1 MEKLQLIHSLK
12 HWCDLIWEYNQTI
25 GKIYVY
31 RDKLAIKLE
40 NNWYDPAEL
49 DRIIRQ
55 EYRFEISRSD
65 SFFSA
70 DSVPE
75 MVQKNTRLQEFDLWF
90 CQKNRD
96 LIWYNMRIEKLNQDS
111 WIITGYNKS
120 TEMKERSMYRALRNS
135 FESILS
141 TDVKTRRYLVN
152 YSTFPVPNRL
162 QEHDYDSSVSDYVR
176 KYVYDE
182 DKEQI
187 IRALSLD
194 TVMEKLQT
202 QEDYSVFI
210 TVRQRDGSLS
220 YKRVIHNYYDDTHQR
235 ITTSRLDISA
245 IVNRYEAKIAEIRR
259 ENSIDA
265 LTGVYNRNYYEKN
278 IRGTSLQGF
287 VAMLDLDN
295 LKLCN
300 DHFGHS
306 AGDSVL
312 KKLAEVIK
320 AELRS
325 GDKLIRFGGDEFLL
339 LAQDCPDDEFAQLL
353 LRIQTKVSE
362 AAVPGFP
369 GLFLSVSI
377 GGTRVAGSSSSE
389 AVMRADQMMYMAKAH
404 KNLVITDR
412 FMLQNGKDGIARLKK
427 EQVLRQILIVDD
439 SDMNRAMLRE
449 ILKDNYSILEASN
462 GAECL
467 SCVKHMGSSLSLILL
482 DLNMPE
488 MDGFEVLAELSRLG
502 YMDDIPVI
510 IISGTDSTADICR
523 AYDLGATDYI
533 HRPFNTQVIY
543 RRVSNT
549 ITLMAKQRRMAEL
562 VNRQIDR
569 TTKQQ
574 ELMVDFLSRII
585 GYRSGESNPHFA
597 NISTLSALLLQALQK
612 RKNHYGLTEQDC
624 QLIATAAVFHDV
636 GKIGIP
642 ESILLKPGK
651 LTAKEFE
658 VMKTHTLIGDN
669 LIKSLEIY
677 HDEPL
682 LQMAAQ
688 ICRWHHERYDGGGY
702 PDGLKGEEIPICAQ
716 VVSIADAYDALMSA
730 RPYKPAFSSEKA
742 IQMILNG
749 ECGVFNPVLVDC
761 LLEVVSQQKTGK
773 EGTPPPEKFIHSPG
787 WFGPKHSHLFGLG
800 DVRKEPSV

>member
-1 MEKLQLIHSLK
+1 MEKLQLIQSLK
-12 HWCDLIWEYNQTI
+12 HWCDLIWEYNQAI

-141 TDVKTRRYLVN
+141 TDVNTRRYLVS
-152 YSTFPVPNRL
+152 YSTFPVPDRL
-162 QEHDYDSSVSDYVR
+162 QEYDYDSSVSDYVR

-194 TVMEKLQT
+194 TVMEKLRT

-339 LAQDCPDDEFAQLL
+339 LAQDCPDDEFEQLL

-369 GLFLSVSI
+369 GLSLSVSI

-427 EQVLRQILIVDD
+427 EQVLQQILIVDD

-449 ILKDNYSILEASN
+449 ILKDNYSILEAGN
-462 GAECL
+462 GVECL
-467 SCVKHMGSSLSLILL
+467 SCVEHMGSSLSLILL

-569 TTKQQ
+569 ATKQQ

-612 RKNHYGLTEQDC
+612 RKNHYGLTERDC

-716 VVSIADAYDALMSA
+716 VVSIADVYDALTSA

-761 LLEVVSQQKTGK
+761 LLEVASQQKTEK
-773 EGTPPPEKFIHSPG
+773 EGTPPRKIYPQSRV
-787 WFGPKHSHLFGLG
+787 
-800 DVRKEPSV
+800 VRS

>member
-141 TDVKTRRYLVN
+141 TDVNTRRYLVS
-152 YSTFPVPNRL
+152 YSTFPVPDRL
-162 QEHDYDSSVSDYVR
+162 QEYDYDSSVSDYVR

-194 TVMEKLQT
+194 TVMEKLRT

-245 IVNRYEAKIAEIRR
+245 IVNRYEVKIAEIRR

-369 GLFLSVSI
+369 GLSLSVSI

-427 EQVLRQILIVDD
+427 EQVLQQILIVDD

-449 ILKDNYSILEASN
+449 ILKDNYSILEAGN
-462 GAECL
+462 GVECL
-467 SCVKHMGSSLSLILL
+467 SCVEHMGSSLSLILL

-569 TTKQQ
+569 ATKQQ

-651 LTAKEFE
+651 LTAEEFE

-716 VVSIADAYDALMSA
+716 VVSIADVYDALTSA

-761 LLEVVSQQKTGK
+761 LLEVASQQKTEK
-773 EGTPPPEKFIHSPG
+773 EGTPPPKNLSTVPG
-787 WFGPKHSHLFGLG
+787 G
-800 DVRKEPSV
+800 SVLNTPIFSGSVM

>member
-1 MEKLQLIHSLK
+1 MEKLQLIQSLK

-55 EYRFEISRSD
+55 EYRFEVSRSD

-96 LIWYNMRIEKLNQDS
+96 LIWYNMRIEKLYQDS

-141 TDVKTRRYLVN
+141 TDVNTRRYLVS
-152 YSTFPVPNRL
+152 YSTFPVPDRL
-162 QEHDYDSSVSDYVR
+162 QEYDYDSSVSDYVR

-369 GLFLSVSI
+369 GLSLSVSI

-412 FMLQNGKDGIARLKK
+412 FMLQNGKDGIARLEK
-427 EQVLRQILIVDD
+427 EQVLQQILIVDD

-449 ILKDNYSILEASN
+449 ILKDNYSILEAGN
-462 GAECL
+462 GVECL
-467 SCVKHMGSSLSLILL
+467 SCVEHMGPSLSLILL

-612 RKNHYGLTEQDC
+612 RKNHYGLTERDC

-716 VVSIADAYDALMSA
+716 VVSIADAYDALMGA

-773 EGTPPPEKFIHSPG
+773 EGTPRKIYPQPRV
-787 WFGPKHSHLFGLG
+787 
-800 DVRKEPSV
+800 VRS

>member
-141 TDVKTRRYLVN
+141 TDVKTRRYLVS
-152 YSTFPVPNRL
+152 YSTFPVPDRL

-176 KYVYDE
+176 KHVYDE

-194 TVMEKLQT
+194 TVMEKLRT
-202 QEDYSVFI
+202 QDDYSVFI

-369 GLFLSVSI
+369 GLSLSVSI

-427 EQVLRQILIVDD
+427 EQVLQQILIVDD

-449 ILKDNYSILEASN
+449 ILKDNYSILEAGN
-462 GAECL
+462 GVECL
-467 SCVKHMGSSLSLILL
+467 SCVEHMGSSLSLILL

-569 TTKQQ
+569 ATKQQ

-651 LTAKEFE
+651 LTAEEFE

-716 VVSIADAYDALMSA
+716 VVSIADVYDALTSA

-761 LLEVVSQQKTGK
+761 LLEVASQQKTEK
-773 EGTPPPEKFIHSPG
+773 EGTPPPKNLSTVPG
-787 WFGPKHSHLFGLG
+787 G
-800 DVRKEPSV
+800 SVLNTPIFSGSVM

>member
-1 MEKLQLIHSLK
+1 MEKLQLIQSLK

-55 EYRFEISRSD
+55 EYRFDVSRSD

-96 LIWYNMRIEKLNQDS
+96 LIWYNMRMEKLNQDS

-141 TDVKTRRYLVN
+141 TDVNTRRYLVS
-152 YSTFPVPNRL
+152 YSTFPVPDRL
-162 QEHDYDSSVSDYVR
+162 QEYDYDSSVSDYVR

-339 LAQDCPDDEFAQLL
+339 LAQDCPDDEFEQLL

-369 GLFLSVSI
+369 GLSLSVSI

-412 FMLQNGKDGIARLKK
+412 FMLQNGKDGIARLEK
-427 EQVLRQILIVDD
+427 EQVLQQILIVDD

-449 ILKDNYSILEASN
+449 ILKDNYSILEAGN
-462 GAECL
+462 GVECL
-467 SCVKHMGSSLSLILL
+467 SCVEHLGSSLSLILL

-773 EGTPPPEKFIHSPG
+773 EGTPPPKNLSTAPG
-787 WFGPKHSHLFGLG
+787 G
-800 DVRKEPSV
+800 SVLNTLTFSGSVM

>member
-1 MEKLQLIHSLK
+1 MEKLQLIQSLK
-12 HWCDLIWEYNQTI
+12 HWCDLIWEYNQAI

-90 CQKNRD
+90 CQKNSD

-141 TDVKTRRYLVN
+141 TDVNTRRYLVN

-162 QEHDYDSSVSDYVR
+162 QEYDYDSSVSDYVR

-369 GLFLSVSI
+369 GLSLSVSI

-427 EQVLRQILIVDD
+427 EQVLQQILIVDD

-467 SCVKHMGSSLSLILL
+467 SCVEHMGTSLSLILL

-569 TTKQQ
+569 ATKQQ

-716 VVSIADAYDALMSA
+716 VVSIADVYDALMSA

-773 EGTPPPEKFIHSPG
+773 EGTPPRKIYPQPRV
-787 WFGPKHSHLFGLG
+787 
-800 DVRKEPSV
+800 VRP

>member
-141 TDVKTRRYLVN
+141 TDVNTRRYLVN
-152 YSTFPVPNRL
+152 YSTFPVPDRL
-162 QEHDYDSSVSDYVR
+162 QEYDYDSSVSDYVR
-176 KYVYDE
+176 KHVYDE

-369 GLFLSVSI
+369 GLSLSVSI

-427 EQVLRQILIVDD
+427 EQVLQQILIVDD

-449 ILKDNYSILEASN
+449 ILKDNYSILEAGN
-462 GAECL
+462 GVECL
-467 SCVKHMGSSLSLILL
+467 SCVEHMGSSLSLILL

-569 TTKQQ
+569 ATKQQ

-651 LTAKEFE
+651 LTAEEFE

-716 VVSIADAYDALMSA
+716 VVSIADVYDALTSA

-761 LLEVVSQQKTGK
+761 LLEVASQQKTEK
-773 EGTPPPEKFIHSPG
+773 EGTPPPKNLSTVPG
-787 WFGPKHSHLFGLG
+787 G
-800 DVRKEPSV
+800 SVLNTPIFSGSVM

>member
-1 MEKLQLIHSLK
+1 MEKLQLIQSLK

-55 EYRFEISRSD
+55 EYRFEVSRSD

-96 LIWYNMRIEKLNQDS
+96 LIWYNMRIEKLYQDS

-141 TDVKTRRYLVN
+141 TDVNTRRYLVS
-152 YSTFPVPNRL
+152 YSTFPVPDRL
-162 QEHDYDSSVSDYVR
+162 QEYDYDSSVSDYVR

-194 TVMEKLQT
+194 TVMEKLRT

-369 GLFLSVSI
+369 GLSLSVSI

-427 EQVLRQILIVDD
+427 EQVLQQILIVDD

-449 ILKDNYSILEASN
+449 ILKDNYSILEAGN
-462 GAECL
+462 GVECL
-467 SCVKHMGSSLSLILL
+467 SCVEHMGPSLSLILL

-569 TTKQQ
+569 ATKQQ

-716 VVSIADAYDALMSA
+716 VVSIADAYDALMGA

-773 EGTPPPEKFIHSPG
+773 EGTPPPKNLSTAPGGSPLNTLTFSG
-787 WFGPKHSHLFGLG
+787 
-800 DVRKEPSV
+800 SVM

>member
-12 HWCDLIWEYNQTI
+12 HWCDLIWEYNQAI
-25 GKIYVY
+25 EKIYVY

-49 DRIIRQ
+49 DRIVRQ
-55 EYRFEISRSD
+55 EYHFEINRSSS
-65 SFFSA
+65 SFIA
-70 DSVPE
+70 DSLPK
-75 MVQKNTRLQEFDLWF
+75 MVQKNTRLKEFDLWF
-90 CQKNRD
+90 CQNNSD
-96 LIWYNMRIEKLNQDS
+96 LIWYNMRMEKLDQDS

-120 TEMKERSMYRALRNS
+120 TEIKERSMYRALRNS

-152 YSTFPVPNRL
+152 YSIFPVPNRL
-162 QEHDYDSSVSDYVR
+162 QEYDYDSSVSDYVR

-194 TVMEKLQT
+194 TVMEKLRT

-210 TVRQRDGSLS
+210 TERQRDGSLS
-220 YKRVIHNYYDDTHQR
+220 YKRIIHNYYDDTHQR

-278 IRGTSLQGF
+278 IRDASLQGF

-300 DHFGHS
+300 DHFGHG

-339 LAQDCPDDEFAQLL
+339 LAQDCPDDEFEQLL

-362 AAVPGFP
+362 AAMPGFP
-369 GLFLSVSI
+369 GLSLSVSI

-389 AVMRADQMMYMAKAH
+389 AVMRADQMMYMAKSH

-412 FMLQNGKDGIARLKK
+412 FMLQNGKDGIERLKK
-427 EQVLRQILIVDD
+427 EQVLQQILIVDD

-449 ILKDNYSILEASN
+449 ILKDNYSILEAGN

-569 TTKQQ
+569 ATKQQ

-612 RKNHYGLTEQDC
+612 RKNHYGLTEHDC

-716 VVSIADAYDALMSA
+716 VVSIADVYDALTSA

-773 EGTPPPEKFIHSPG
+773 EGTPPPKNLSTAPG
-787 WFGPKHSHLFGLG
+787 G
-800 DVRKEPSV
+800 SVLNTLTFSGSVM

>member
-12 HWCDLIWEYNQTI
+12 HWCDLIWEYNQAI

-141 TDVKTRRYLVN
+141 TDVNTRRYLVS
-152 YSTFPVPNRL
+152 YSTFPVPDRL
-162 QEHDYDSSVSDYVR
+162 QEYDYDSSVSDYVR

-194 TVMEKLQT
+194 TVMEKLRT

-339 LAQDCPDDEFAQLL
+339 LAQDCPDDEFEQLL

-369 GLFLSVSI
+369 GLSLSVSI

-412 FMLQNGKDGIARLKK
+412 FMLQNGKDGIARLEK
-427 EQVLRQILIVDD
+427 EQVLQQILIVDD

-449 ILKDNYSILEASN
+449 ILKDNYSILEAGN
-462 GAECL
+462 GVECL
-467 SCVKHMGSSLSLILL
+467 SCVEHMGPSLSLILL

-716 VVSIADAYDALMSA
+716 VVSIADAYDALMGA

-773 EGTPPPEKFIHSPG
+773 EGTPPKNLSTVPG
-787 WFGPKHSHLFGLG
+787 
-800 DVRKEPSV
+800 DSVLNTPIFSGSVM

>member
-1 MEKLQLIHSLK
+1 MEKLQLIQSLK
-12 HWCDLIWEYNQTI
+12 HWCDLIWEYNQAI

-141 TDVKTRRYLVN
+141 TDVNTRRYLVS
-152 YSTFPVPNRL
+152 YSTFPVPDRL
-162 QEHDYDSSVSDYVR
+162 QEYDYDSSVSDYVR

-194 TVMEKLQT
+194 TVMEKLRT

-265 LTGVYNRNYYEKN
+265 LTGVHNRNYYEKN

-339 LAQDCPDDEFAQLL
+339 LAQDCPDDEFEQLL

-369 GLFLSVSI
+369 GLSLSVSI

-412 FMLQNGKDGIARLKK
+412 FMLQNGKDGIARLEK
-427 EQVLRQILIVDD
+427 EQVLQQILIVDD

-449 ILKDNYSILEASN
+449 ILKDNYSILEAGN
-462 GAECL
+462 GVECL
-467 SCVKHMGSSLSLILL
+467 SCVEHMGSSLSLILL

-569 TTKQQ
+569 ATKQQ

-651 LTAKEFE
+651 LTAEEFE

-716 VVSIADAYDALMSA
+716 VVSIADVYDALTSA

-761 LLEVVSQQKTGK
+761 LLEVASQQKTEK

>member
-12 HWCDLIWEYNQTI
+12 HWCDLIWEYNQAI
-25 GKIYVY
+25 EKIYVY

-49 DRIIRQ
+49 DRIVRQ
-55 EYRFEISRSD
+55 EYHFEINRSSS
-65 SFFSA
+65 SFIA
-70 DSVPE
+70 DSLPK
-75 MVQKNTRLQEFDLWF
+75 MVQKNTRLKEFDLWF
-90 CQKNRD
+90 CQNNSE
-96 LIWYNMRIEKLNQDS
+96 LIWYNMRMEKLDQDS

-120 TEMKERSMYRALRNS
+120 TEIKERSMYRALRNS

-141 TDVKTRRYLVN
+141 TDVNTRRYLVS
-152 YSTFPVPNRL
+152 YSTFPVPDRL
-162 QEHDYDSSVSDYVR
+162 QEYDYDSSVSDYVR

-194 TVMEKLQT
+194 TVMEKLRT

-210 TVRQRDGSLS
+210 TERQRDGSLS
-220 YKRVIHNYYDDTHQR
+220 YKRIIHNYYDDTHQR

-278 IRGTSLQGF
+278 IRDASLQGF

-300 DHFGHS
+300 DHFGHG

-339 LAQDCPDDEFAQLL
+339 LAQDCPDDEFEQLL

-362 AAVPGFP
+362 AAMPDFP
-369 GLFLSVSI
+369 GLSLSVSI

-389 AVMRADQMMYMAKAH
+389 AVMRADQMMYMAKSH
-404 KNLVITDR
+404 KNLVVTDR
-412 FMLQNGKDGIARLKK
+412 FMLQNGKDGIERLKK
-427 EQVLRQILIVDD
+427 EQVLQQILIVDD

-449 ILKDNYSILEASN
+449 ILKDNYSILEAGN

-569 TTKQQ
+569 ATKQQ

-597 NISTLSALLLQALQK
+597 NISILSALLLQALQK
-612 RKNHYGLTEQDC
+612 RKNHYGLTEHDC

-716 VVSIADAYDALMSA
+716 VVSIADVYDALTSA

-773 EGTPPPEKFIHSPG
+773 EGTPPPKNLSTAPG
-787 WFGPKHSHLFGLG
+787 G
-800 DVRKEPSV
+800 SVLNTLTFSGSVM

>member
-1 MEKLQLIHSLK
+1 MEKLQLIQSLK
-12 HWCDLIWEYNQTI
+12 HWCDLIWEYNQAI

-49 DRIIRQ
+49 DQIIRQ

-90 CQKNRD
+90 CQKNSD

-141 TDVKTRRYLVN
+141 TDVNTRRYLVS
-152 YSTFPVPNRL
+152 YSTFPVPDRL
-162 QEHDYDSSVSDYVR
+162 QEYDYDSSVSDYVR

-339 LAQDCPDDEFAQLL
+339 LAQDCPDDEFEQLL

-369 GLFLSVSI
+369 GLSLSVSI

-427 EQVLRQILIVDD
+427 EQVLQQILIVDD

-449 ILKDNYSILEASN
+449 ILKDNYSILEAGN
-462 GAECL
+462 GVECL
-467 SCVKHMGSSLSLILL
+467 SCVEHMGPSLSLILL

-569 TTKQQ
+569 ATKQQ

-651 LTAKEFE
+651 LTAEEFE

-716 VVSIADAYDALMSA
+716 VVSIADAYDALMGA

-773 EGTPPPEKFIHSPG
+773 EGTPPPKILSTAPG
-787 WFGPKHSHLFGLG
+787 G
-800 DVRKEPSV
+800 SVLNTLTFSGSVM

>member
-12 HWCDLIWEYNQTI
+12 HWCDLIWEYNQAI

-55 EYRFEISRSD
+55 EYHFEISRSD

-96 LIWYNMRIEKLNQDS
+96 LIRYNMRIEKLNQDS

-141 TDVKTRRYLVN
+141 TDVKTRRFLVN

-220 YKRVIHNYYDDTHQR
+220 YKRVIHNYYDDTHRR

-278 IRGTSLQGF
+278 IRGASLQGF

-369 GLFLSVSI
+369 GLSLSVSI
-377 GGTRVAGSSSSE
+377 GGTRVAGSSVGE

-427 EQVLRQILIVDD
+427 EQVLQQILIVDD

-449 ILKDNYSILEASN
+449 ILKDNYSILEAGN

-467 SCVKHMGSSLSLILL
+467 SCVEHMGSSLSLILL

-569 TTKQQ
+569 ATKQQ

-585 GYRSGESNPHFA
+585 GYRSGESTPHFA

-612 RKNHYGLTEQDC
+612 RKNHYGLTEHDC

-702 PDGLKGEEIPICAQ
+702 PGGLKGEEIPICAQ
-716 VVSIADAYDALMSA
+716 VVSIADVYDALTSA

-773 EGTPPPEKFIHSPG
+773 EGTPPPKNLSTAPG
-787 WFGPKHSHLFGLG
+787 GSALNTLTFSG
-800 DVRKEPSV
+800 SVM

>member
-1 MEKLQLIHSLK
+1 MEKLQLIQSLK

-141 TDVKTRRYLVN
+141 TDVNTRRYLVS
-152 YSTFPVPNRL
+152 YSTFPVPDRL
-162 QEHDYDSSVSDYVR
+162 QEYDYDSSVSDYVR

-194 TVMEKLQT
+194 TVMEKLRT

-339 LAQDCPDDEFAQLL
+339 LAQDCPDDEFEQLL

-369 GLFLSVSI
+369 GLSLSVSI

-412 FMLQNGKDGIARLKK
+412 FMLQNGKDGIARLEK
-427 EQVLRQILIVDD
+427 EQVLQQILIVDD

-449 ILKDNYSILEASN
+449 ILKDNYSILEAGN
-462 GAECL
+462 GVECL
-467 SCVKHMGSSLSLILL
+467 SCVEHMGPSLSLILL

-773 EGTPPPEKFIHSPG
+773 EGTPPRKIYPQPRV
-787 WFGPKHSHLFGLG
+787 
-800 DVRKEPSV
+800 VRS

>member
-1 MEKLQLIHSLK
+1 MEKLQLIQSLK

-141 TDVKTRRYLVN
+141 TDVNTRRYLVS
-152 YSTFPVPNRL
+152 YSTFPVPDRL
-162 QEHDYDSSVSDYVR
+162 QEYDYDSSVSDYVR

-194 TVMEKLQT
+194 TVMEKLRT

-339 LAQDCPDDEFAQLL
+339 LAQDCPDDEFEQLL

-369 GLFLSVSI
+369 GLSLSVSI

-412 FMLQNGKDGIARLKK
+412 FMLQNGKDGIARLEK
-427 EQVLRQILIVDD
+427 EQVLQQILIVDD

-449 ILKDNYSILEASN
+449 ILKDNYSILEAGN
-462 GAECL
+462 GVECL
-467 SCVKHMGSSLSLILL
+467 SCVEHMGPSLSLILL

-716 VVSIADAYDALMSA
+716 VVSIADAYDALMGA

-773 EGTPPPEKFIHSPG
+773 EGTPPKNLSTVPG
-787 WFGPKHSHLFGLG
+787 
-800 DVRKEPSV
+800 DSVLNTPIFSGSVM

>member
-1 MEKLQLIHSLK
+1 MEKLQLIQSLK
-12 HWCDLIWEYNQTI
+12 HWCDLIWEYNQAI

-55 EYRFEISRSD
+55 EYHFEINRSD

-96 LIWYNMRIEKLNQDS
+96 LIWYNMRMEKLNQDS

-141 TDVKTRRYLVN
+141 TDVNTRRYLVS
-152 YSTFPVPNRL
+152 YSTFPVPDRL

-245 IVNRYEAKIAEIRR
+245 IVNRYEAKIAEIRQ

-265 LTGVYNRNYYEKN
+265 LIGVYNRNYYEKN
-278 IRGTSLQGF
+278 IQGASLQGF

-312 KKLAEVIK
+312 KKLAEVIQT
-320 AELRS
+320 ELRS

-339 LAQDCPDDEFAQLL
+339 LAQDCPDDEFEQLL

-362 AAVPGFP
+362 AAVPSFP
-369 GLFLSVSI
+369 GLSLSVSI

-412 FMLQNGKDGIARLKK
+412 FMLQNGKDGIARLEK
-427 EQVLRQILIVDD
+427 EQVLQQILIVDD

-449 ILKDNYSILEASN
+449 ILKDNYSILEAGN

-467 SCVKHMGSSLSLILL
+467 SCVEHMGTSLSLILL

-612 RKNHYGLTEQDC
+612 RKNHYGLTEHDC

-761 LLEVVSQQKTGK
+761 LLEVVSQQKTEK
-773 EGTPPPEKFIHSPG
+773 EGTPPRKIYPQPRV
-787 WFGPKHSHLFGLG
+787 
-800 DVRKEPSV
+800 VRS

>member
-12 HWCDLIWEYNQTI
+12 HWCDLIWEYNQAI
-25 GKIYVY
+25 EKIYVY

-49 DRIIRQ
+49 DRIVRQ
-55 EYRFEISRSD
+55 EYHFEINRSSS
-65 SFFSA
+65 SFIA
-70 DSVPE
+70 DSLPK
-75 MVQKNTRLQEFDLWF
+75 MVQKNTRLKEFDLWF
-90 CQKNRD
+90 CQNNSE
-96 LIWYNMRIEKLNQDS
+96 LIWYNMRMEKLDQDS

-120 TEMKERSMYRALRNS
+120 TEIKERSMYRALRNS

-141 TDVKTRRYLVN
+141 TDVKTRRYLVS
-152 YSTFPVPNRL
+152 YSTFPVPDRL

-176 KYVYDE
+176 KHVYDE

-278 IRGTSLQGF
+278 IRDASLQGF

-300 DHFGHS
+300 DHFGHG

-339 LAQDCPDDEFAQLL
+339 LAQDCPDEEFEQLL

-362 AAVPGFP
+362 AAMPDFP
-369 GLFLSVSI
+369 GLSLSVSI

-389 AVMRADQMMYMAKAH
+389 AVMRADQMMYMAKSH

-412 FMLQNGKDGIARLKK
+412 FMLQNGKDGIERLKK
-427 EQVLRQILIVDD
+427 EQVLQQILIVDD

-449 ILKDNYSILEASN
+449 ILKDNYSILEAGN

-569 TTKQQ
+569 ATKQQ

-612 RKNHYGLTEQDC
+612 RKNHYGLTEHDC

-716 VVSIADAYDALMSA
+716 VVSIADVYDALTSA

-773 EGTPPPEKFIHSPG
+773 EGTPPPKNLSTAPG
-787 WFGPKHSHLFGLG
+787 G
-800 DVRKEPSV
+800 SVLNTLTFSGSVM

>member
-1 MEKLQLIHSLK
+1 MEKLQLIQSLK
-12 HWCDLIWEYNQTI
+12 HWCYLIWEYNQAI

-96 LIWYNMRIEKLNQDS
+96 LVWYNMRIEKLNQDS

-141 TDVKTRRYLVN
+141 TDVNTRRYLVS
-152 YSTFPVPNRL
+152 YSTFPVPDRL
-162 QEHDYDSSVSDYVR
+162 QEYDYDSSVSDYVR

-245 IVNRYEAKIAEIRR
+245 IVNRYEAKIAEIRQ

-278 IRGTSLQGF
+278 IRGASLQGF

-306 AGDSVL
+306 AGDSAL

-339 LAQDCPDDEFAQLL
+339 LAQDCPDDEFEQLL
-353 LRIQTKVSE
+353 LHIQTKVSE

-369 GLFLSVSI
+369 GLSLSVSI

-412 FMLQNGKDGIARLKK
+412 FMLQNGKDGIARLEK
-427 EQVLRQILIVDD
+427 EQVLQQILIVDD

-449 ILKDNYSILEASN
+449 ILKDNYSILEAGN

-467 SCVKHMGSSLSLILL
+467 SCVEHMGTSLSLILL

-597 NISTLSALLLQALQK
+597 NIRILSALLLQALQK
-612 RKNHYGLTEQDC
+612 RKNHYGLTEHDC

-773 EGTPPPEKFIHSPG
+773 EGTPPPKNLSTAPG
-787 WFGPKHSHLFGLG
+787 G
-800 DVRKEPSV
+800 SVLNTLTFSGSVM

>member
-1 MEKLQLIHSLK
+1 MEKLQLIQSLK
-12 HWCDLIWEYNQTI
+12 HWCDLIWEYNQAI

-96 LIWYNMRIEKLNQDS
+96 LIWYNMRIEKLYQDS

-141 TDVKTRRYLVN
+141 TDVNTRRYLVS

-162 QEHDYDSSVSDYVR
+162 QEYDYDSSVSDYVR

-194 TVMEKLQT
+194 TVMEKLRT

-369 GLFLSVSI
+369 GLSLSVSI

-412 FMLQNGKDGIARLKK
+412 FMLQNGKDGIARLEK
-427 EQVLRQILIVDD
+427 EQVLQQILIVDD

-449 ILKDNYSILEASN
+449 ILKDNYSILEAGN
-462 GAECL
+462 GVECL
-467 SCVKHMGSSLSLILL
+467 SCVEHMGPSLSLILL

-612 RKNHYGLTEQDC
+612 RKNHYGLTERDC

-716 VVSIADAYDALMSA
+716 VVSIADVYDALTSA

-773 EGTPPPEKFIHSPG
+773 EGTPPPKILSTAPG
-787 WFGPKHSHLFGLG
+787 G
-800 DVRKEPSV
+800 SVLNTLTFSGSVM

>member
-1 MEKLQLIHSLK
+1 MEKLQLIQSLK
-12 HWCDLIWEYNQTI
+12 HWCDLIWEYNQAI

-65 SFFSA
+65 SFFSI

-75 MVQKNTRLQEFDLWF
+75 MVQDNTRLQEFDLWF
-90 CQKNRD
+90 CPKDSD
-96 LIWYNMRIEKLNQDS
+96 LIWYNMRMEKLNQDS

-120 TEMKERSMYRALRNS
+120 TEMEERSMYRALRNS

-141 TDVKTRRYLVN
+141 TDVKTRRYLVS
-152 YSTFPVPNRL
+152 YSTLPVPDRL

-176 KYVYDE
+176 KHVYDE

-194 TVMEKLQT
+194 TVMEKLRT

-220 YKRVIHNYYDDTHQR
+220 YKRVIHNYYDDTHRR

-278 IRGTSLQGF
+278 IRSTSPQGF

-339 LAQDCPDDEFAQLL
+339 LAQDCPDDEFEQLL
-353 LRIQTKVSE
+353 LRIQAKVSE

-369 GLFLSVSI
+369 GLSLSVSI
-377 GGTRVAGSSSSE
+377 GGTRVAGSSAGE

-404 KNLVITDR
+404 KNQVVTDR
-412 FMLQNGKDGIARLKK
+412 FMLQNGKDGIARLEK
-427 EQVLRQILIVDD
+427 EQVLQQILIVDD

-449 ILKDNYSILEASN
+449 ILKDNYSILEAGN

-467 SCVKHMGSSLSLILL
+467 SCVEHLGTGLSLILL

-569 TTKQQ
+569 ATKQQ

-612 RKNHYGLTEQDC
+612 RKNHYGLTQQDC

-702 PDGLKGEEIPICAQ
+702 PDGLKGEKIPICAQ
-716 VVSIADAYDALMSA
+716 VVSIADVYDALTSA

-773 EGTPPPEKFIHSPG
+773 EGTPPRKIYPQPRV
-787 WFGPKHSHLFGLG
+787 
-800 DVRKEPSV
+800 VRP

>member
-1 MEKLQLIHSLK
+1 MRENGRMEKLQLIQSLK
-12 HWCDLIWEYNQTI
+12 HWCDLIWEYNQAI

-55 EYRFEISRSD
+55 EYHFEINRSD

-96 LIWYNMRIEKLNQDS
+96 LIWYNMRMEKLNQDS

-141 TDVKTRRYLVN
+141 TDVNTRRYLVS
-152 YSTFPVPNRL
+152 YSTFPVPDRL

-245 IVNRYEAKIAEIRR
+245 IVNRYEAKIAEIRQ

-278 IRGTSLQGF
+278 IQGASLQGF

-312 KKLAEVIK
+312 KKLAEVIQT
-320 AELRS
+320 ELRS

-339 LAQDCPDDEFAQLL
+339 LAQDCPDDEFEQLL

-362 AAVPGFP
+362 AAVPSFP
-369 GLFLSVSI
+369 GLSLSVSI

-412 FMLQNGKDGIARLKK
+412 FMLQNGKDGIARLEK
-427 EQVLRQILIVDD
+427 EQVLQQILIVDD

-449 ILKDNYSILEASN
+449 ILKDNYSILEAGN

-467 SCVKHMGSSLSLILL
+467 SCVEHMGTSLSLILL

-612 RKNHYGLTEQDC
+612 RKNHYGLTEHDC

-773 EGTPPPEKFIHSPG
+773 EGTPPPKNLSTAPG
-787 WFGPKHSHLFGLG
+787 G
-800 DVRKEPSV
+800 SVLNTLTFSGSVM

>member
-1 MEKLQLIHSLK
+1 MEKLQLIQSLK

-31 RDKLAIKLE
+31 QDKLAIKLE

-90 CQKNRD
+90 CQKNSD

-141 TDVKTRRYLVN
+141 TDVNTRRFLVN
-152 YSTFPVPNRL
+152 YSTFPVPDRL

-176 KYVYDE
+176 KFVYDE

-220 YKRVIHNYYDDTHQR
+220 YKRVIHNYYDDTHRR

-245 IVNRYEAKIAEIRR
+245 IVNRYEAKIAEIRQ

-278 IRGTSLQGF
+278 IRSTSPQGF

-339 LAQDCPDDEFAQLL
+339 LAQDCPDDEFEQLL

-369 GLFLSVSI
+369 GLSLSVSI

-412 FMLQNGKDGIARLKK
+412 FMLQNGKDGIARLEK
-427 EQVLRQILIVDD
+427 EQVLQQILIVDD

-449 ILKDNYSILEASN
+449 ILKDNYSILEAGN

-467 SCVKHMGSSLSLILL
+467 SCVEHLGSSLSLILL

-569 TTKQQ
+569 ATKQQ

-716 VVSIADAYDALMSA
+716 VVSIADVYDALMSA

-773 EGTPPPEKFIHSPG
+773 EGTPPPRKIYPQ
-787 WFGPKHSHLFGLG
+787 PRV
-800 DVRKEPSV
+800 VRS

>member
-1 MEKLQLIHSLK
+1 MEKLQLIQSLK
-12 HWCDLIWEYNQTI
+12 HWCDLIWEYNQAI

-90 CQKNRD
+90 CQKNSD
-96 LIWYNMRIEKLNQDS
+96 LIWYNMRIEKLDQDS

-194 TVMEKLQT
+194 TVMEKLRT

-220 YKRVIHNYYDDTHQR
+220 YKRVIHNYYDDTHRR

-369 GLFLSVSI
+369 GLSLSVSI

-427 EQVLRQILIVDD
+427 EQVLQQILIVDD

-449 ILKDNYSILEASN
+449 ILKDNYSILEAGN
-462 GAECL
+462 GVECL
-467 SCVKHMGSSLSLILL
+467 SCVEHMGSSLSLILL

-569 TTKQQ
+569 ATKQQ
-574 ELMVDFLSRII
+574 QLMVDFLSRII

-612 RKNHYGLTEQDC
+612 RKNHYGLTEHDC

-716 VVSIADAYDALMSA
+716 VVSIADVYDALMSA

-773 EGTPPPEKFIHSPG
+773 EGTPPRKIYPQPRV
-787 WFGPKHSHLFGLG
+787 
-800 DVRKEPSV
+800 VRS

>member
-12 HWCDLIWEYNQTI
+12 HWCDLIWEYNQAI
-25 GKIYVY
+25 EKIYVY

-49 DRIIRQ
+49 DRIVRQ
-55 EYRFEISRSD
+55 EYHFEINRSSS
-65 SFFSA
+65 SFIA
-70 DSVPE
+70 DSLPK
-75 MVQKNTRLQEFDLWF
+75 MVQKNTRLKEFDLWF
-90 CQKNRD
+90 CQNNSE
-96 LIWYNMRIEKLNQDS
+96 LIWYNMRMEKLDQDS

-120 TEMKERSMYRALRNS
+120 TEIKERSMYRALRNS

-152 YSTFPVPNRL
+152 YSIFPVPNRL
-162 QEHDYDSSVSDYVR
+162 QEYDYDSSVSDYVR

-278 IRGTSLQGF
+278 IRDASLQGF

-369 GLFLSVSI
+369 GLSLSVSI

-412 FMLQNGKDGIARLKK
+412 FMLQNGKDGIERLKK
-427 EQVLRQILIVDD
+427 EQVLQQILIVDD

-449 ILKDNYSILEASN
+449 ILKDNYSILEAGN

-612 RKNHYGLTEQDC
+612 RKNHYGLTEHDC

-702 PDGLKGEEIPICAQ
+702 PDGLKGEEIPLCAQ
-716 VVSIADAYDALMSA
+716 VVSIADVYDALTSA

-773 EGTPPPEKFIHSPG
+773 EGTPPPKNLSTAPG
-787 WFGPKHSHLFGLG
+787 G
-800 DVRKEPSV
+800 SVLNTLTFSGSVM

>member
-1 MEKLQLIHSLK
+1 
-12 HWCDLIWEYNQTI
+12 
-25 GKIYVY
+25 
-31 RDKLAIKLE
+31 
-40 NNWYDPAEL
+40 
-49 DRIIRQ
+49 
-55 EYRFEISRSD
+55 
-65 SFFSA
+65 
-70 DSVPE
+70 
-75 MVQKNTRLQEFDLWF
+75 
-90 CQKNRD
+90 
-96 LIWYNMRIEKLNQDS
+96 
-111 WIITGYNKS
+111 
-120 TEMKERSMYRALRNS
+120 
-135 FESILS
+135 
-141 TDVKTRRYLVN
+141 
-152 YSTFPVPNRL
+152 
-162 QEHDYDSSVSDYVR
+162 
-176 KYVYDE
+176 
-182 DKEQI
+182 
-187 IRALSLD
+187 
-194 TVMEKLQT
+194 
-202 QEDYSVFI
+202 
-210 TVRQRDGSLS
+210 
-220 YKRVIHNYYDDTHQR
+220 
-235 ITTSRLDISA
+235 
-245 IVNRYEAKIAEIRR
+245 
-259 ENSIDA
+259 
-265 LTGVYNRNYYEKN
+265 
-278 IRGTSLQGF
+278 
-287 VAMLDLDN
+287 
-295 LKLCN
+295 
-300 DHFGHS
+300 
-306 AGDSVL
+306 
-312 KKLAEVIK
+312 
-320 AELRS
+320 
-325 GDKLIRFGGDEFLL
+325 
-339 LAQDCPDDEFAQLL
+339 
-353 LRIQTKVSE
+353 
-362 AAVPGFP
+362 
-369 GLFLSVSI
+369 
-377 GGTRVAGSSSSE
+377 
-389 AVMRADQMMYMAKAH
+389 MAKAH

-427 EQVLRQILIVDD
+427 EQVLQQILIVDD

-449 ILKDNYSILEASN
+449 ILKDNYSILEAGN
-462 GAECL
+462 GVECL
-467 SCVKHMGSSLSLILL
+467 SCVEHMGSSLSLILL

-533 HRPFNTQVIY
+533 HRPFNTQVIS

-569 TTKQQ
+569 ATKQQ

-716 VVSIADAYDALMSA
+716 VVSIADVYDALTSA
-730 RPYKPAFSSEKA
+730 RPYKPAFSGEKA

-761 LLEVVSQQKTGK
+761 LLEVVSQQKTEK
-773 EGTPPPEKFIHSPG
+773 EGTPPPKNLSTAPG
-787 WFGPKHSHLFGLG
+787 GSILSAPILSA
-800 DVRKEPSV
+800 SVM

>member
-1 MEKLQLIHSLK
+1 MEKLQLIQSLK

-55 EYRFEISRSD
+55 EYRFEINRSSS
-65 SFFSA
+65 SFIA
-70 DSVPE
+70 DSLPE

-120 TEMKERSMYRALRNS
+120 TEIKERSMYRALRNS

-141 TDVKTRRYLVN
+141 TDVKTRRYLVS
-152 YSTFPVPNRL
+152 YSTFPVPDRL
-162 QEHDYDSSVSDYVR
+162 QEYDYDSSVSDYVR

-369 GLFLSVSI
+369 GLSLSVSI

-427 EQVLRQILIVDD
+427 EQVLQQILIVDD

-449 ILKDNYSILEASN
+449 ILKDNYSILEAGN

-467 SCVKHMGSSLSLILL
+467 SCVEHMGSSLSLILL

-569 TTKQQ
+569 ATKQQ

-773 EGTPPPEKFIHSPG
+773 EGTPPPKNLSTVPG
-787 WFGPKHSHLFGLG
+787 G
-800 DVRKEPSV
+800 SVLNTPIFSGSVM

>member
-1 MEKLQLIHSLK
+1 MEKLQLIQSLK

-141 TDVKTRRYLVN
+141 TDVKTRRYLVS
-152 YSTFPVPNRL
+152 YSTFPVPDRL
-162 QEHDYDSSVSDYVR
+162 QEYDYDSSVSDYVR

-194 TVMEKLQT
+194 TVMEKLRT

-339 LAQDCPDDEFAQLL
+339 LAQDCPDDEFEQLL

-369 GLFLSVSI
+369 GLSLSVSI

-412 FMLQNGKDGIARLKK
+412 FMLQNGKDGIARLEK
-427 EQVLRQILIVDD
+427 EQVLQQILIVDD

-449 ILKDNYSILEASN
+449 ILKDNYSILEAGN
-462 GAECL
+462 GVECL
-467 SCVKHMGSSLSLILL
+467 SCVEHMGPSLSLILL

-651 LTAKEFE
+651 LTAEEFE

-716 VVSIADAYDALMSA
+716 VVSIADVYDALMSA

-773 EGTPPPEKFIHSPG
+773 EGTLPPKNLSTVPG
-787 WFGPKHSHLFGLG
+787 G
-800 DVRKEPSV
+800 SVLNTPIFSGSVM

>member
-1 MEKLQLIHSLK
+1 MEKLQLIQSLK
-12 HWCDLIWEYNQTI
+12 HWCDLIWEYNQAI
-25 GKIYVY
+25 EKIYVY

-55 EYRFEISRSD
+55 EYHFEINRSGS
-65 SFFSA
+65 SFIA
-70 DSVPE
+70 DSLPE
-75 MVQKNTRLQEFDLWF
+75 MVQKNTRLKEFDLWF
-90 CQKNRD
+90 CQKNSE
-96 LIWYNMRIEKLNQDS
+96 LIWYNMRMEKLDQDS

-120 TEMKERSMYRALRNS
+120 TEIKERSMYRALRNS

-162 QEHDYDSSVSDYVR
+162 QEYDYDSSVSDYVR
-176 KYVYDE
+176 KHVYDE

-194 TVMEKLQT
+194 TVMEKLRT

-220 YKRVIHNYYDDTHQR
+220 YKRIIHNYYDDTHRR
-235 ITTSRLDISA
+235 ITTSRLDISTV
-245 IVNRYEAKIAEIRR
+245 VNRYEAKIAEIRR

-265 LTGVYNRNYYEKN
+265 LTGVYNRYYYEKN
-278 IRGTSLQGF
+278 IRDASLQGF

-300 DHFGHS
+300 DHFGHG

-339 LAQDCPDDEFAQLL
+339 LAQDCPDEEFEQLL

-362 AAVPGFP
+362 TAVPGFP
-369 GLFLSVSI
+369 GLSLSVSI

-404 KNLVITDR
+404 KNLVVTDR
-412 FMLQNGKDGIARLKK
+412 FMLQNGKEGITLLKK
-427 EQVLRQILIVDD
+427 EQALQQILIVDD

-449 ILKDNYSILEASN
+449 ILKDNFSILESSN
-462 GAECL
+462 GIECL
-467 SCVKHMGSSLSLILL
+467 SCVEHMGSSLSLILL

-612 RKNHYGLTEQDC
+612 QENHYGLTEQDC
-624 QLIATAAVFHDV
+624 QLIATAAAFHDV

-651 LTAKEFE
+651 LTAEEFE

-702 PDGLKGEEIPICAQ
+702 PDGLKGEEIPLCAQ
-716 VVSIADAYDALMSA
+716 VVSIADVYDALTSA

-773 EGTPPPEKFIHSPG
+773 EGTPPPKNLSTAPG
-787 WFGPKHSHLFGLG
+787 G
-800 DVRKEPSV
+800 SVLNTLTFSGSVM

>member
-12 HWCDLIWEYNQTI
+12 HWCDLIWEYNQAI
-25 GKIYVY
+25 EKIYVY

-49 DRIIRQ
+49 DRIVRQ
-55 EYRFEISRSD
+55 EYRFEINRSSS
-65 SFFSA
+65 SFIA
-70 DSVPE
+70 DSLPK
-75 MVQKNTRLQEFDLWF
+75 MVQKNTRLKEFDLWF
-90 CQKNRD
+90 CQNNSD
-96 LIWYNMRIEKLNQDS
+96 LIWYNMRMEKLDQDS

-120 TEMKERSMYRALRNS
+120 TEIKERSMYRALRNS

-152 YSTFPVPNRL
+152 YSIFPVPNRL
-162 QEHDYDSSVSDYVR
+162 QEYDYDSSVSDYVR

-194 TVMEKLQT
+194 TVMEKLRT

-210 TVRQRDGSLS
+210 TERQRDGSLS
-220 YKRVIHNYYDDTHQR
+220 YKRIIHNYYDDTHQR

-245 IVNRYEAKIAEIRR
+245 IVNRYEAKIAEIRQ

-278 IRGTSLQGF
+278 IRGASLQGF

-300 DHFGHS
+300 DHFGHG

-339 LAQDCPDDEFAQLL
+339 LAQDSPDDEFEQLL

-369 GLFLSVSI
+369 GLSLSVSI

-389 AVMRADQMMYMAKAH
+389 AVMRADQMMYMAKSH
-404 KNLVITDR
+404 KNLVVTDR

-427 EQVLRQILIVDD
+427 EQVLQQILIVDD

-449 ILKDNYSILEASN
+449 ILKDNYSILEAGN

-569 TTKQQ
+569 ATKQQ

-612 RKNHYGLTEQDC
+612 RKNHYGLTEHDC

-716 VVSIADAYDALMSA
+716 VVSIADVYDALTSA

-773 EGTPPPEKFIHSPG
+773 EGTPPPKNLSTAPG
-787 WFGPKHSHLFGLG
+787 G
-800 DVRKEPSV
+800 SVLNTLTFSGSVM

>member
-1 MEKLQLIHSLK
+1 MEKLQLIQSLK

-96 LIWYNMRIEKLNQDS
+96 LVWYNIRIEKLDQDS

-141 TDVKTRRYLVN
+141 TDVNTRRYLVS
-152 YSTFPVPNRL
+152 YSTFPVPDRL
-162 QEHDYDSSVSDYVR
+162 QEYDYDSSVSDYVR

-339 LAQDCPDDEFAQLL
+339 LAQDCPDDEFVQLL

-369 GLFLSVSI
+369 GLSLSVSI

-412 FMLQNGKDGIARLKK
+412 FMLQNGKDGIARLEK
-427 EQVLRQILIVDD
+427 EQVLQQILIVDD

-449 ILKDNYSILEASN
+449 ILKDNYSILEAGN
-462 GAECL
+462 GVECL
-467 SCVKHMGSSLSLILL
+467 SCVEHMGPSLSLILL

-569 TTKQQ
+569 ATKQQ

-716 VVSIADAYDALMSA
+716 VVSIADVYDALMSA
-730 RPYKPAFSSEKA
+730 RPYKPAFSGEKA

-773 EGTPPPEKFIHSPG
+773 EGTPPPKNLSTAPG
-787 WFGPKHSHLFGLG
+787 G
-800 DVRKEPSV
+800 SVLNTLTFSGSVM

>member
-1 MEKLQLIHSLK
+1 MRENGRMEKLQLIQSLK

-141 TDVKTRRYLVN
+141 TDVNTRRYLVS
-152 YSTFPVPNRL
+152 YSTFPVPDRL
-162 QEHDYDSSVSDYVR
+162 QEYDYDSSVSDYVR

-194 TVMEKLQT
+194 TVMEKLRT

-339 LAQDCPDDEFAQLL
+339 LAQDCPDDEFEQLL

-369 GLFLSVSI
+369 GLSLSVSI

-412 FMLQNGKDGIARLKK
+412 FMLQNGKDGIARLEK
-427 EQVLRQILIVDD
+427 EQVLQQILIVDD

-449 ILKDNYSILEASN
+449 ILKDNYSILEAGN
-462 GAECL
+462 GVECL
-467 SCVKHMGSSLSLILL
+467 SCVEHMGPSLSLILL

-716 VVSIADAYDALMSA
+716 VVSIADAYDALMGA

-761 LLEVVSQQKTGK
+761 LLEVASQQKTEK
-773 EGTPPPEKFIHSPG
+773 EGTPPPKNLSTVPG
-787 WFGPKHSHLFGLG
+787 GSILNTPIFSG
-800 DVRKEPSV
+800 SVM

>member
-12 HWCDLIWEYNQTI
+12 HWCDLIWEYNQAI
-25 GKIYVY
+25 EKIYVY

-49 DRIIRQ
+49 DRIVRQ
-55 EYRFEISRSD
+55 EYRFEINRSSS
-65 SFFSA
+65 SFIA
-70 DSVPE
+70 DSLPK
-75 MVQKNTRLQEFDLWF
+75 MVQKNTRLKEFDLWF
-90 CQKNRD
+90 CQNNSD
-96 LIWYNMRIEKLNQDS
+96 LIWYNMRMEKLDQDS

-120 TEMKERSMYRALRNS
+120 TEIKERSMYRALRNS

-152 YSTFPVPNRL
+152 YSIFPVPNRL
-162 QEHDYDSSVSDYVR
+162 QEYDYDSSVSDYVR

-278 IRGTSLQGF
+278 IRDASLQGF

-339 LAQDCPDDEFAQLL
+339 LAQDCPDDEFEQLL

-369 GLFLSVSI
+369 GLSLSVSI

-389 AVMRADQMMYMAKAH
+389 AVMRADQMMYMAKSH
-404 KNLVITDR
+404 KNLVVTDR
-412 FMLQNGKDGIARLKK
+412 FMLQNGKDGIERLKK
-427 EQVLRQILIVDD
+427 EQVLQQILIVDD

-449 ILKDNYSILEASN
+449 ILKDNYSILEAGN

-569 TTKQQ
+569 ATKQQ

-773 EGTPPPEKFIHSPG
+773 EGTPPPKNLSTAPG
-787 WFGPKHSHLFGLG
+787 GSALNTLTFSG
-800 DVRKEPSV
+800 SVM

>member
-1 MEKLQLIHSLK
+1 MEKLQLIQSLK
-12 HWCDLIWEYNQTI
+12 HWCDLIWEYNQAI

-96 LIWYNMRIEKLNQDS
+96 LIWYNMRIEKLYQDS

-120 TEMKERSMYRALRNS
+120 TEMKERSMYRALRNF

-141 TDVKTRRYLVN
+141 TDVNTRRYLVS
-152 YSTFPVPNRL
+152 YSTFPVPDRL
-162 QEHDYDSSVSDYVR
+162 QEYDYDSSVSDYVR

-325 GDKLIRFGGDEFLL
+325 GDRLIRFGGDEFLL

-362 AAVPGFP
+362 AAVPDFP
-369 GLFLSVSI
+369 GLSLSVSI

-412 FMLQNGKDGIARLKK
+412 FMLQNGKDGIARLEK
-427 EQVLRQILIVDD
+427 EQVLQQILIVDD

-449 ILKDNYSILEASN
+449 ILKDNYSILEAGN
-462 GAECL
+462 GVECL
-467 SCVKHMGSSLSLILL
+467 SCVEHMGPSLSLILL

-773 EGTPPPEKFIHSPG
+773 EGTPPKNLSTAPG
-787 WFGPKHSHLFGLG
+787 G
-800 DVRKEPSV
+800 SVLNTLTFSGSVM

>member
-12 HWCDLIWEYNQTI
+12 HWCDLIWEYNQAI
-25 GKIYVY
+25 EKIYVY

-49 DRIIRQ
+49 DRIVRQ
-55 EYRFEISRSD
+55 EYRFEINRSSS
-65 SFFSA
+65 SFIA
-70 DSVPE
+70 DSLPK
-75 MVQKNTRLQEFDLWF
+75 MVQKNTRLKEFDLWF
-90 CQKNRD
+90 CQNNSD
-96 LIWYNMRIEKLNQDS
+96 LIWYNMRMEKLDQDS

-120 TEMKERSMYRALRNS
+120 TEIKERSMYRALRNS

-152 YSTFPVPNRL
+152 YSIFPVPNRL
-162 QEHDYDSSVSDYVR
+162 QEYDYDSSVSDYVR

-194 TVMEKLQT
+194 TVMEKLRT

-210 TVRQRDGSLS
+210 TERQRDGSLS
-220 YKRVIHNYYDDTHQR
+220 YKRIIHNYYDDTHQR

-278 IRGTSLQGF
+278 IRDASLQGF

-300 DHFGHS
+300 DHFGHG

-339 LAQDCPDDEFAQLL
+339 LAQDCPDDEFEQLL

-362 AAVPGFP
+362 AAMPGFP
-369 GLFLSVSI
+369 GLSLSVSI

-404 KNLVITDR
+404 KNLVVTDR
-412 FMLQNGKDGIARLKK
+412 FMLQNGKDGIERLKK
-427 EQVLRQILIVDD
+427 EQVLQQILIVDD

-449 ILKDNYSILEASN
+449 ILKDNYSILEAGN

-569 TTKQQ
+569 ATKQQ

-612 RKNHYGLTEQDC
+612 RKNHYGLTEHDC

-716 VVSIADAYDALMSA
+716 VVSIADVYDALMSA

-773 EGTPPPEKFIHSPG
+773 EGTPPPKNLSTAPG
-787 WFGPKHSHLFGLG
+787 G
-800 DVRKEPSV
+800 SVLNTLTFSGSVM

>member
-12 HWCDLIWEYNQTI
+12 HWCDLIWEYNQAI

-96 LIWYNMRIEKLNQDS
+96 LVWYNMRIEKLNQDS

-141 TDVKTRRYLVN
+141 TDVKTRRYLVS

-162 QEHDYDSSVSDYVR
+162 QEYDYDSSVSDYVR
-176 KYVYDE
+176 KHVYDE

-369 GLFLSVSI
+369 GLSLSVSI

-412 FMLQNGKDGIARLKK
+412 FMLQNGKDGIARLEK
-427 EQVLRQILIVDD
+427 EQVLQQILIVDD

-449 ILKDNYSILEASN
+449 ILKDNYSILEAGN
-462 GAECL
+462 GVECL
-467 SCVKHMGSSLSLILL
+467 SCVEHMGSSLSLILL

-569 TTKQQ
+569 ATKQQ

-651 LTAKEFE
+651 LTAEEFE

-716 VVSIADAYDALMSA
+716 VVSIADVYDALTSA

-773 EGTPPPEKFIHSPG
+773 EGTPPRKIYPQPRV
-787 WFGPKHSHLFGLG
+787 
-800 DVRKEPSV
+800 VRS

>member
-1 MEKLQLIHSLK
+1 MEKLQLIQSLK

-141 TDVKTRRYLVN
+141 TDVNTRRYLVS
-152 YSTFPVPNRL
+152 YSTFPVPDRL
-162 QEHDYDSSVSDYVR
+162 QEYDYDSSVSDYVR

-339 LAQDCPDDEFAQLL
+339 LAQDCPDDEFEQLL

-369 GLFLSVSI
+369 GLSLSVSI

-412 FMLQNGKDGIARLKK
+412 FMLQNGKDGIARLEK
-427 EQVLRQILIVDD
+427 EQVLQQILIVDD

-449 ILKDNYSILEASN
+449 ILKDNYSILEAGN
-462 GAECL
+462 GVECL
-467 SCVKHMGSSLSLILL
+467 SCVEHMGTSLSLILL

-569 TTKQQ
+569 ATKQQ

-773 EGTPPPEKFIHSPG
+773 EDTPPPKNLSTAPG
-787 WFGPKHSHLFGLG
+787 G
-800 DVRKEPSV
+800 SVLSTPTLSGSVM

>member
-12 HWCDLIWEYNQTI
+12 HWCDLIWEYNQAI

-90 CQKNRD
+90 CQNNSD
-96 LIWYNMRIEKLNQDS
+96 LIWYNMRMEKLNQDS

-141 TDVKTRRYLVN
+141 TDVNTRRYLVN
-152 YSTFPVPNRL
+152 YSTFPVPDRL
-162 QEHDYDSSVSDYVR
+162 QEYDYDSSVSDYVR
-176 KYVYDE
+176 KHVYDE

-369 GLFLSVSI
+369 GLSLSVSI

-412 FMLQNGKDGIARLKK
+412 FMLQNGKDGIERLKK
-427 EQVLRQILIVDD
+427 EQVLQQILIVDD

-449 ILKDNYSILEASN
+449 ILKDNYSILEAGN
-462 GAECL
+462 GVECL
-467 SCVKHMGSSLSLILL
+467 SCVEHMGSSLSLILL

-543 RRVSNT
+543 RRGSNT

-569 TTKQQ
+569 ATKQQ

-651 LTAKEFE
+651 LTAEELE

-716 VVSIADAYDALMSA
+716 VVSIADVYDALTSA

-773 EGTPPPEKFIHSPG
+773 EGTPPPKNLSTVPG
-787 WFGPKHSHLFGLG
+787 G
-800 DVRKEPSV
+800 SVLNTPIFSGSVM

>member
-75 MVQKNTRLQEFDLWF
+75 MVQKNTQLQEFDLWF

-141 TDVKTRRYLVN
+141 TDVKTRRYLVS
-152 YSTFPVPNRL
+152 YSTFPVPDRL
-162 QEHDYDSSVSDYVR
+162 QEYDYDSSVSDYVR

-194 TVMEKLQT
+194 TVMEKLRT

-325 GDKLIRFGGDEFLL
+325 GDRLIRFGGDEFLL
-339 LAQDCPDDEFAQLL
+339 LAQDCPDDEFEQLL

-369 GLFLSVSI
+369 GLSLSVSI

-412 FMLQNGKDGIARLKK
+412 FMLQNGKDGIARLEK
-427 EQVLRQILIVDD
+427 EQVLQQILIVDD

-449 ILKDNYSILEASN
+449 ILKDNYSILEAGN
-462 GAECL
+462 GVECL
-467 SCVKHMGSSLSLILL
+467 SCVEHMGPSLSLILL

-612 RKNHYGLTEQDC
+612 RKNHYGLTERDC

-716 VVSIADAYDALMSA
+716 VVSIADVYDALTSA

-773 EGTPPPEKFIHSPG
+773 EGTPPRKIYPQSRV
-787 WFGPKHSHLFGLG
+787 
-800 DVRKEPSV
+800 VRS